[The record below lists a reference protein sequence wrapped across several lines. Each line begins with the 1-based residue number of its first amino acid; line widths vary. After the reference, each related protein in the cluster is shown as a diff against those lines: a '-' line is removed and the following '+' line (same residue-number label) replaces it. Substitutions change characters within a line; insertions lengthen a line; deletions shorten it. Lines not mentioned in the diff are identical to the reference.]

1 MKNTIPYLILITL
14 LLSKVFAWWMILFGS
29 NILEVEATLSNLFQP
44 LHQFSYLALSSV
56 LVVGIVFRS
65 KFAFTALLLTV
76 PANLIIY
83 LYHGT
88 SVYQSLWDPMFLLV
102 FGIVATYRKPN
113 HWGALFRANTTLKV
127 EPR

>member
-14 LLSKVFAWWMILFGS
+14 LLSKVFAWWMIFFGS
-29 NILEVEATLSNLFQP
+29 NILEVESTLSNLFQP
-44 LHQFSYLALSSV
+44 LHQFSYLTLSSV

-65 KFAFTALLLTV
+65 KFAFNALLLTV

-102 FGIVATYRKPN
+102 FGIVATHRKPN
-113 HWGALFRANTTLKV
+113 HWGTLFRANTTLKM